1 MATQNTAIDYAKNKI
16 DQFVMNSDYMN
27 AYDLAEEAER
37 IRSDEI
43 SFARDEG
50 REEGRNE
57 ERREIVQNMIKK
69 NYDMALIVDATGLS
83 EDVIKSYS
91 I

>member
-1 MATQNTAIDYAKNKI
+1 METQNTTIDYAKNKI

-50 REEGRNE
+50 RNEG
-57 ERREIVQNMIKK
+57 RREIVQNMIKK
-69 NYDMALIVDATGLS
+69 NYDMASIVDVTSLS

-91 I
+91 K